1 MTDPASSDPSSWLV
15 AGIVLVL
22 VYRAVMAA
30 LLEAFHSLPS
40 LQRRRLL
47 EEDAI
52 ADPLLAKLLARPRA
66 LGLALSLWNQALL
79 VLLLSLVW
87 PARALV
93 PGGGWAVAAGTLI
106 YIWTLDL
113 VLPTR
118 ITASNPSVWIIR
130 LFPWYGVVHPILA
143 PLVAPLAHFVERQ
156 REDQDRAREG
166 EDEETTDDGV
176 TALLEEGE
184 AEGILEEEDRE
195 LIRNVVGF
203 GDTVVREVMTPRT
216 LIQGIPV
223 HATLEEAWQAFRDGR
238 HSRMPV
244 YQDTIDHIVG
254 ILLLKDLMQLRPGPV
269 PGLASLVKPACFV
282 PESKRILQLLRE
294 LQRTRTQLAMVV
306 DEYGSLS
313 GLVSLEDL
321 LEEVFGEIQDEHELQ
336 TDIQEVGP
344 GTYLVAGQL
353 HVNDLE
359 QQLGLVCQRDGFDTL
374 AGLVMA
380 TLGHVPSPQESLVI
394 PGARLT
400 VQRMVGPRI
409 LQVLVQRVEPPEPL
423 PADT

>member
-1 MTDPASSDPSSWLV
+1 
-15 AGIVLVL
+15 
-22 VYRAVMAA
+22 MAA
-30 LLEAFHSLPS
+30 LLEAFHALPS

-47 EEDAI
+47 EEDAV
-52 ADPLLAKLLARPRA
+52 ANPLLARLLARPHA
-66 LGLALSLWNQALL
+66 LSLALSLWNQTLL

-87 PARALV
+87 PMRAVV
-93 PGGGWAVAAGTLI
+93 PGDGWTLAAATLL

-113 VLPTR
+113 VLPTLL
-118 ITASNPSVWIIR
+118 TASDPGTWIIR
-130 LFPWYGVVHPILA
+130 LFPYYGVVHPVLA
-143 PLVAPLAHFVERQ
+143 PLVGPLARFLERQ
-156 REDQDRAREG
+156 REHQDRAREG
-166 EDEETTDDGV
+166 EDEETNDEGV

-216 LIQGIPV
+216 LIQGIPDD
-223 HATLEEAWQAFRDGR
+223 ASLEAAWEAFREGR

-244 YQDTIDHIVG
+244 YHETIDNIVG
-254 ILLLKDLMQLRPGPV
+254 ILLLKDLMQFATGTDRTLRD
-269 PGLASLVKPACFV
+269 LVKPACFV

-336 TDIQEVGP
+336 ADIQQIGEDEFMVC
-344 GTYLVAGQL
+344 GQV
-353 HVNDLE
+353 HVDDLE
-359 QQLGLVCQRDGFDTL
+359 EQLGLTCQRDGFDTL

-380 TLGHVPSPQESLVI
+380 TLGHVPVPQESFEI

-400 VQRMVGPRI
+400 VHRMEGPRI
-409 LQVLVQRVEPPEPL
+409 LQVHVKRLG
-423 PADT
+423 